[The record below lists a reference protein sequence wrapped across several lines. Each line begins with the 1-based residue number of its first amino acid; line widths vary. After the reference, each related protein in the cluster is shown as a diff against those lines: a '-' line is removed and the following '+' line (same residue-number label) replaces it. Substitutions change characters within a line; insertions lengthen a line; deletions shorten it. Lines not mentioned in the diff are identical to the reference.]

1 MDTAPLLHAGKALCQ
16 GYRYPHPTSA
26 PSGHLLPEEGGSDHA
41 SPFPWKGLPSAAR
54 RGWLSLLTA
63 KPPPLCLPHY
73 YESRLSGW
81 AGSLGSEGSEGS
93 TGSTGSTGVEG
104 THNSYSVPIPHIYNF
119 AALLI
124 LMRRTT
130 PFEPFEP
137 IEPVEPMH

>member
-1 MDTAPLLHAGKALCQ
+1 MDRWKFVNEKWIPRPSPAGK
-16 GYRYPHPTSA
+16 GVR
-26 PSGHLLPEEGGSDHA
+26 LLSEIACVRRSSNKCGEAA
-41 SPFPWKGLPSAAR
+41 SSLP
-54 RGWLSLLTA
+54 
-63 KPPPLCLPHY
+63 PHY

-81 AGSLGSEGSEGS
+81 AGSEGSE
-93 TGSTGSTGVEG
+93 GSTGVEG